1 MTLLYMTI
9 YETGIIFGNANGEIH
24 DLLAW
29 KRQASLIKFLGMDFM
44 ELLHYLQVLK
54 MFYLDL

>member
-1 MTLLYMTI
+1 MNI
-9 YETGIIFGNANGEIH
+9 YEKCIIFGNANGEIH

-44 ELLHYLQVLK
+44 DLLYHLQILK